1 MITRS
6 KARFLR
12 NRQDKCKKDCKKDCK
27 TDCIKDDNQKYP
39 LESYGT
45 YMSHEDLQGAPIESS
60 GKMTFCHFSNR
71 ILKDNK
77 EKPKQKKY
85 KKKSIPK
92 AIKDQVWI
100 KYNGYNFEA
109 KCNVSWCINV
119 ISAFNFHAGHNI
131 PESKGGQI
139 SIENLRPICSTC
151 NSSMKDNYT
160 IDEWNNMGWSKI
172 KSQQKHTNII
182 LCLKILLL
190 GLACIMFYQ

>member
-1 MITRS
+1 
-6 KARFLR
+6 
-12 NRQDKCKKDCKKDCK
+12 
-27 TDCIKDDNQKYP
+27 
-39 LESYGT
+39 
-45 YMSHEDLQGAPIESS
+45 
-60 GKMTFCHFSNR
+60 MTKSHFSNR
-71 ILKDNK
+71 ILKDKNNCK
-77 EKPKQKKY
+77 NNRKNNQIIPKQKKY

-92 AIKDQVWI
+92 AIKDQIWI

-109 KCNVSWCINV
+109 KCYVSWCINV

-160 IDEWNNMGWSKI
+160 IDEWNNMGWTKI

-190 GLACIMFYQ
+190 LGLSCIIFYQ